1 MNIKQ
6 KKKGKIK
13 YEPWKPW
20 YCKRER
26 ERELQFKPQE
36 RNSILNIIELIDN
49 IGRDRKIHLLF
60 CVMQN

>member
-1 MNIKQ
+1 MNR
-6 KKKGKIK
+6 
-13 YEPWKPW
+13 ESLDTVRERE
-20 YCKRER
+20 RER

-36 RNSILNIIELIDN
+36 RNSILNIIELIDK